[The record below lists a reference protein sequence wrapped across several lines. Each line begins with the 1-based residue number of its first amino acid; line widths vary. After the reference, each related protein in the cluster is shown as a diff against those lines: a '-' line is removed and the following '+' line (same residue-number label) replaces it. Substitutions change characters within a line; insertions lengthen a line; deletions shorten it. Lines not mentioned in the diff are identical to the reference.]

1 MISKSASAHVSMQLM
16 RDVAV
21 TPPRRTRKSDETRSR
36 ILEAALELFR
46 ERGFEATTMRDIA
59 RASEIALG
67 ATYYHF
73 ASKEAIV
80 LAFYEL
86 AKEEMSEP
94 LDKAAKDAKNLQQG
108 LRAVLDIKFA
118 YFAPNR
124 KFLGALF
131 PHAADPQ
138 DPLSPFSEENHPI
151 RLADQQCF
159 QQLLAS
165 TKTAVPADLAPLLPD
180 VLWLYQMALILIWI
194 CDRSAGQ
201 RRTQSILAKSL
212 PVVVKFIQVSRLS
225 LANPVRSMV
234 VELLEAVLR

>member
-1 MISKSASAHVSMQLM
+1 
-16 RDVAV
+16 
-21 TPPRRTRKSDETRSR
+21 
-36 ILEAALELFR
+36 
-46 ERGFEATTMRDIA
+46 MRDIA
-59 RASEIALG
+59 RACEIALG

-86 AKEEMSEP
+86 AKDEMSAP
-94 LDKAAKDAKNLQQG
+94 LDHAAKGAKNLEQG

-138 DPLSPFSEENHPI
+138 DPLSPFSDQNRPI
-151 RLADQQCF
+151 RLADQECF
-159 QQLLAS
+159 RRLLAS
-165 TKTAVPADLAPLLPD
+165 TTTTVPADLAPFLPD

-194 CDRSAGQ
+194 YDRSAGQ
-201 RRTQSILAKSL
+201 RRTQNIVSKSL
-212 PVVVKFIQVSRLS
+212 PVVVKFVELSRFP
-225 LANPVRSMV
+225 LAKPVRSLL
-234 VELLEAVLR
+234 VELLEAMLR

>member
-1 MISKSASAHVSMQLM
+1 MP
-16 RDVAV
+16 DVAV
-21 TPPRRTRKSDETRSR
+21 TAVRRTRKSDETRSR

-46 ERGFEATTMRDIA
+46 ERGFDATTMRDIA
-59 RASEIALG
+59 RQCDIALG

-86 AKEEMSEP
+86 AKDEMSLP
-94 LDKAAKDAKNLQQG
+94 LEKAAQSSKDLGQG

-138 DPLSPFSEENHPI
+138 DPLSPFS
-151 RLADQQCF
+151 
-159 QQLLAS
+159 
-165 TKTAVPADLAPLLPD
+165 
-180 VLWLYQMALILIWI
+180 
-194 CDRSAGQ
+194 
-201 RRTQSILAKSL
+201 
-212 PVVVKFIQVSRLS
+212 
-225 LANPVRSMV
+225 
-234 VELLEAVLR
+234 

>member
-1 MISKSASAHVSMQLM
+1 MQLM
-16 RDVAV
+16 RDLAV
-21 TPPRRTRKSDETRSR
+21 TPPRRTRKSDQTRHR

-59 RASEIALG
+59 RACEIALG

-86 AKEEMSEP
+86 AKDEMSGP
-94 LDKAAKDAKNLQQG
+94 LDEVARGAKSLQQG
-108 LRAVLDIKFA
+108 LQAVLDIKFA

-138 DPLSPFSEENHPI
+138 DPLSPFSDQNRPI
-151 RLADQQCF
+151 RLADQDCF
-159 QQLLAS
+159 RQLLAS
-165 TKTAVPADLAPLLPD
+165 TKTTVPADLTPFVPD

-194 CDRSAGQ
+194 YDRSPGQ
-201 RRTQSILAKSL
+201 RRTRNILAKSL
-212 PVVVKFIQVSRLS
+212 PVVVKLIELSRLPFARPIRG
-225 LANPVRSMV
+225 LL

>member
-1 MISKSASAHVSMQLM
+1 MQLM
-16 RDVAV
+16 RDLAV
-21 TPPRRTRKSDETRSR
+21 TPPRRTRKSDQTRHR

-59 RASEIALG
+59 RACEIALG

-86 AKEEMSEP
+86 AKDEMSGP
-94 LDKAAKDAKNLQQG
+94 LDEVARGAKSLQQG
-108 LRAVLDIKFA
+108 LQAVLDIKFA

-138 DPLSPFSEENHPI
+138 DPLSPFSDQNGPI
-151 RLADQQCF
+151 RLADQDCF
-159 QQLLAS
+159 RQLLAS
-165 TKTAVPADLAPLLPD
+165 TKTTVPADLTPFVPD

-194 CDRSAGQ
+194 YDRSPGQ
-201 RRTQSILAKSL
+201 RRTRNILAKSL
-212 PVVVKFIQVSRLS
+212 PVVVKLIELSRLPFARPIRG
-225 LANPVRSMV
+225 LL

>member
-1 MISKSASAHVSMQLM
+1 MQLM
-16 RDVAV
+16 RDLAV

-59 RASEIALG
+59 RACEIAPG

-73 ASKEAIV
+73 DSKEAIV

-86 AKEEMSEP
+86 AKDEMSEP
-94 LDKAAKDAKNLQQG
+94 LEKVAKGSKDLRQG

-138 DPLSPFSEENHPI
+138 DPLSPFSDQNLPI
-151 RLADQQCF
+151 RLADQECF
-159 QQLLAS
+159 RQLLSA
-165 TKTAVPADLAPLLPD
+165 TKTRVPADLAPFLPD

-194 CDRSAGQ
+194 YDRSKGQ
-201 RRTQSILAKSL
+201 RRTQNILAKSL
-212 PVVVKFIQVSRLS
+212 PVVVKFIEFSRLPF
-225 LANPVRSMV
+225 AKPVRSMV
-234 VELLEAVLR
+234 VELLDAVLR